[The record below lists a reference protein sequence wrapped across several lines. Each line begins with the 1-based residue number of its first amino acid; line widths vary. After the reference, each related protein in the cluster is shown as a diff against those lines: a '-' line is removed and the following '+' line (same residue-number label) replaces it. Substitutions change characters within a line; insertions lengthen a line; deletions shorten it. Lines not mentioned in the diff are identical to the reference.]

1 MITAIATEIQKTFT
15 DKGIETDI
23 NQIIT
28 NLTKLINLGVPN
40 EDAKKSVIKKI
51 ASEKNVELSTTSSNN
66 INVGAVYSTPAGTW
80 INLKV
85 TVTNLG
91 ADGNNYKQ
99 RGVIGDETGTIN
111 FISSNNVPF
120 ILEIGK
126 SYLLENVIIGEFRN
140 QPQISINKSSKASI
154 LPETIEAKPFT
165 KVIEGAI
172 VSISD
177 GSGLIKRCPT
187 CKRALSKG
195 ACSEHGK
202 IDGTYDLRIKATLDD
217 GEKTYAI
224 LLQKELTETLTGI
237 DLNRAIAMAAD
248 ALDQKVVMEEIEKMI
263 IGRYYRVEV
272 TPVSE
277 LMIVKGIDSLTG
289 QMINPLKV

>member
-1 MITAIATEIQKTFT
+1 MITATAMDIQKIFT
-15 DKGIETDI
+15 EKGIETDI
-23 NQIIT
+23 NQIET
-28 NLTKLINLGVPN
+28 NLSKLVNLGVPV
-40 EDAKKSVIKKI
+40 EDAIKSVIKKI
-51 ASEKNVELSTTSSNN
+51 ASEKNVELSATSSNN
-66 INVGAVYSTPAGTW
+66 VSIGEIYSIPPKKWVNVKIAV
-80 INLKV
+80 I
-85 TVTNLG
+85 NLG

-140 QPQISINKSSKASI
+140 QPQISVNKSSKASI

-165 KVIEGAI
+165 KIIEGAI

-217 GEKTYAI
+217 GENTYTI
-224 LLQKELTETLTGI
+224 LLQKDLTETLTGI